1 MAPHRPDPPPAPLL
15 HHHRRPVRGRS
26 RRGQHRLSRRVWS
39 QLRDFF
45 PANQPAQAVHLSAE
59 FRALT
64 QGDLRVAEY
73 CGRLKA
79 LADALAD
86 VDEPVT
92 DRTLTL
98 QLLRGLSRRYQ
109 VIATVLPMQTPFP
122 TFNLARSRLLLEE
135 LTQDARDRSDGSS
148 ALSIGLGGG
157 GSSSSGDRGS
167 SSTDCGKA
175 PMERGG
181 SGSSGGHPDRGRG
194 RGRVR
199 GRGRGHPGG
208 RGHATPP
215 AGAGQTPWLGYFAPW
230 GAPFPPPARA
240 PWVPPNAAGVLG
252 PRPTAPQQAYPLMYA
267 GPSAPPSHPP
277 SWDPAA
283 LYSALNQMTLQQ
295 PGATDWYLDTGA
307 SAHVTGNAGPGN
319 ADPPNEAQ

>member
-109 VIATVLPMQTPFP
+109 
-122 TFNLARSRLLLEE
+122 E